1 MIDLDRLFGTSP
13 AMSALREGV
22 FLAALSDAKILVTGE
37 SGVGKELVARAIHQS
52 SRRSHAPL
60 VTVNCAGFPDAL
72 LESELFG
79 HVRGSFTGAYRDKPG
94 IFERAHGGTAFLDE
108 LGEMSLRMQALLLR
122 FLETGETHRVGGD
135 GVHTHVDVRLIAA
148 TNRNLSERME
158 GEHFRQDLYYRLN
171 VIHLQIPPLR
181 ERVDEIPV
189 LVNLFLREFGAR
201 HSLEPPRISSEA
213 LEAMMSYGWPGNVRE
228 LRNVMEW
235 LTIRVRRDAIGIDDL
250 PAGIASQVRASAPA
264 PVAAAPPPPS
274 NADLLYNRMVVT
286 GESFW
291 SAVYAPFMSRDLT
304 RTDLRAIIGKG
315 LEQTRGSYK
324 LLVQLF
330 NMDAQDYKRFLNFLR
345 KHHCH
350 VTFQKFRTTKVP
362 LPPHLSQEWP
372 AAGPQ

>member
-1 MIDLDRLFGTSP
+1 
-13 AMSALREGV
+13 
-22 FLAALSDAKILVTGE
+22 
-37 SGVGKELVARAIHQS
+37 
-52 SRRSHAPL
+52 
-60 VTVNCAGFPDAL
+60 
-72 LESELFG
+72 
-79 HVRGSFTGAYRDKPG
+79 
-94 IFERAHGGTAFLDE
+94 
-108 LGEMSLRMQALLLR
+108 
-122 FLETGETHRVGGD
+122 
-135 GVHTHVDVRLIAA
+135 
-148 TNRNLSERME
+148 
-158 GEHFRQDLYYRLN
+158 
-171 VIHLQIPPLR
+171 
-181 ERVDEIPV
+181 
-189 LVNLFLREFGAR
+189 
-201 HSLEPPRISSEA
+201 
-213 LEAMMSYGWPGNVRE
+213 VRE